1 MTDFYT
7 NIVLILLLIVIN
19 GFFSMSEMSVVS
31 STKARLQK
39 LISERRWGAK
49 AALALHD
56 KPTHFLSTVQVGIT
70 AVGILS
76 GALGEEVLR
85 TPLHEAILT
94 VALLAPYAET
104 LALILT
110 VSVITYFSVVL
121 GELVPKHLALQ
132 NPEAIAAT
140 IAKPMQGLSLLV
152 RPLVWLLSASS
163 HVLLRLLRMHRTQ
176 ESGVSDEDIR
186 IMMEMGSESGAFH
199 ASESQLVNNVMKM
212 DGVRVGAIMVPRQEI
227 YTLDL
232 LEEADKL
239 RSKIE
244 SCPYNQIVVCR
255 GGFENVL
262 GILHCGELLKVMLSN
277 PEFNI
282 EKELRPLFYVQET
295 MTLTCLLSHFREA
308 QSDLALIV
316 NEYGDIEGLVTVMDI
331 LIAIVG
337 ELPSIFPKS
346 GFEVTQRPDGSWL
359 IDGDISIT
367 QLKSAIGINGQFPG
381 ESSNAYHTLAGMIL
395 FNLERLPQLAEIYET
410 EAWRFEIVDLD
421 GSRIDK
427 VLISPNLTS
436 QNEDQ
441 SA

>member
-1 MTDFYT
+1 
-7 NIVLILLLIVIN
+7 
-19 GFFSMSEMSVVS
+19 MSEMSVVS

-39 LISERRWGAK
+39 LISAGRWGAK

-76 GALGEEVLR
+76 GAFGEEVLR
-85 TPLHEAILT
+85 TPLHEAISK
-94 VALLAPYAET
+94 VALLAPYGET

-110 VSVITYFSVVL
+110 VSIITYFSVVL
-121 GELVPKHLALQ
+121 GELVPKHLALR

-163 HVLLRLLRMHRTQ
+163 HVLLKLLRLHRTQ
-176 ESGVSDEDIR
+176 ESNVSDEDIR
-186 IMMEMGSESGAFH
+186 IIMEMGSESGAFH

-232 LEEADKL
+232 LEEAGQL

-244 SCPYNQIVVCR
+244 RCPYNQIVVCR

-262 GILHCGELLKVMLSN
+262 GILHCGELLKVMLGN

-282 EKELRPLFYVQET
+282 EKALRPLFYVQET

-331 LIAIVG
+331 LTAIVG
-337 ELPSIFPKS
+337 ELPSISPKS

-367 QLKSAIGINGQFPG
+367 QLKSAIGMNGQFPG

-395 FNLERLPQLAEIYET
+395 FNLERLPQLTEVYET

-427 VLISPNLTS
+427 VLVSPNLTS

-441 SA
+441 LA